1 MMWRQAQPRLPAAVC
16 TVPWALRRCRCL
28 ATNEDAAARAG
39 ALRRLDPALV
49 GPLLRLQE
57 VSRSGSRDLDLD
69 AAVKSLSLWRQSL
82 AAGVVPDNRALT
94 LPREPL
100 LSAWSAALLEIDM
113 PRFTRRHPLL
123 LGMCL
128 SNMLDLATAFEL
140 EQQRIKED
148 NPDDNDN
155 ETGQNDGEIG
165 GSGSGQGGDGDNS
178 MPGGHN
184 ADASEG
190 GQGIDETTDGQAGG
204 SEAGEGREQE
214 SPLEGDQSDGAG
226 GGGQEMEGSEGSAAG
241 GSGGG
246 NGQLSAPDLEQLMN
260 DAAAT
265 EICVSMDESEGG
277 GGTGDMDQE
286 RAMAEK
292 MMQDFKSQWAPQL
305 DQVTEAQEMMQQIG
319 ATGFDLDPGLWQ
331 KQGWLEL
338 EKLRPLLEQLKSFEL
353 LVKKLGRG
361 GTRGRRRRS
370 LVQRERAGGANRV
383 VQSPLV
389 SEEISEN
396 AITRSDHLSR
406 MLPSEAML
414 ACSDNPELFML
425 HTARRSD
432 HRSYAAP
439 NTHAN
444 TLSLSNRCFIILLG

>member
-1 MMWRQAQPRLPAAVC
+1 MLRRVDVGIAARPRI
-16 TVPWALRRCRCL
+16 VPTSAYALRRRQQRPRGL
-28 ATNEDAAARAG
+28 ATAPPFAGSAAGGTG

-57 VSRSGSRDLDLD
+57 ATLSGDKDLDMD
-69 AAVKSLSLWRQSL
+69 AAVKSLNLWRQSL
-82 AAGVVPDNRALT
+82 AVGVVPDTRALT

-100 LSAWSAALLEIDM
+100 LSAWSSALLDIDM

-123 LGMCL
+123 LGLCL

-140 EQQRIKED
+140 EQQRMKAEENPEEEQED
-148 NPDDNDN
+148 EYGD
-155 ETGQNDGEIG
+155 NDGEIG
-165 GSGSGQGGDGDNS
+165 GSGSGEGGDGDNS
-178 MPGGHN
+178 MPGGD
-184 ADASEG
+184 DAEGSEG
-190 GQGIDETTDGQAGG
+190 GEGGDETTDGQAGG
-204 SEAGEGREQE
+204 SEAGDGREQD
-214 SPLEGDQSDGAG
+214 SPSEGQQDGGDG
-226 GGGQEMEGSEGSAAG
+226 GGGQEMEGDTGSAEG

-246 NGQLSAPDLEQLMN
+246 QGQVSAPDFDQLMN
-260 DAAAT
+260 DAASKQVS
-265 EICVSMDESEGG
+265 VSMDEGEGG
-277 GGTGDMDQE
+277 GGGGDGDMDRE

-338 EKLRPLLEQLKSFEL
+338 EKLRPLLEQLKAFEL

-396 AITRSDHLSR
+396 ALTRSDHLSR

-414 ACSDNPELFML
+414 ACSDNAELSLL
-425 HTARRSD
+425 HTARR
-432 HRSYAAP
+432 
-439 NTHAN
+439 
-444 TLSLSNRCFIILLG
+444 

>member
-1 MMWRQAQPRLPAAVC
+1 M
-16 TVPWALRRCRCL
+16 
-28 ATNEDAAARAG
+28 DAGARVG
-39 ALRRLDPALV
+39 ALRRLDPVLV

-57 VSRSGSRDLDLD
+57 ASLSGSRDLDLD

-82 AAGVVPDNRALT
+82 AVGVVPDNRALT

-123 LGMCL
+123 LSLCL
-128 SNMLDLATAFEL
+128 SNMLDLATTFEL

-148 NPDDNDN
+148 HPEEQED
-155 ETGQNDGEIG
+155 EIGQNDGEIG
-165 GSGSGQGGDGDNS
+165 GSGSGEGGDGDNS
-178 MPGGHN
+178 MPGGEKT
-184 ADASEG
+184 DGSEG
-190 GQGIDETTDGQAGG
+190 GDGSDETTDGEAGG

-214 SPLEGDQSDGAG
+214 SPSEGEQTDGEG
-226 GGGQEMEGSEGSAAG
+226 GGGQEMDGSEGSAEG

-246 NGQLSAPDLEQLMN
+246 KGQVSAPDFDQLMN
-260 DAAAT
+260 EAAAN
-265 EICVSMDESEGG
+265 EVSVSMDEGEG
-277 GGTGDMDQE
+277 GGTGDSDMDKQ

-361 GTRGRRRRS
+361 GARGRRRRS

-396 AITRSDHLSR
+396 AITRSDQLSR

-414 ACSDNPELFML
+414 ACSDNPELSML
-425 HTARRSD
+425 HTARRWAW
-432 HRSYAAP
+432 HPFLACY
-439 NTHAN
+439 
-444 TLSLSNRCFIILLG
+444 